1 MRDSRQVFRLRRE
14 CRVCA
19 CISYLSLS
27 GVIELG
33 FVSKLLCAFG
43 SSSNKRD
50 CDERH
55 LPLEMQGEENQYIC
69 SAMAEPC
76 QKYMPSRNAP
86 YLKCREGFWM

>member
-33 FVSKLLCAFG
+33 SVSELLFAFG
-43 SSSNKRD
+43 RNSSSSKRD
-50 CDERH
+50 RDERH
-55 LPLEMQGEENQYIC
+55 LPLEMQGEEDQ
-69 SAMAEPC
+69 
-76 QKYMPSRNAP
+76 
-86 YLKCREGFWM
+86 